1 VGAKINGAQLPL
13 RTELKNGDII
23 EITSS
28 PNSQPNPV
36 WLSFVRTGKARA
48 AIRHYLKTKRYA
60 EAVLLGERLLLQAMR
75 QQGTDAGLLTQDVW
89 EKLLFWTGLRGR
101 EELCAEIS
109 MGHRVAAEV
118 AKRIELILHEHRADA
133 IQMQLDSEEWDVA
146 SIGAT
151 NAHRQAIVIDGSE
164 GDSVAFPSCCHPI
177 PGDEILGYLGKGEG
191 LQIHTHDC
199 KNAQRIHHR
208 DPEHWVDV
216 IWAEDTKRHFDVAIR
231 VDVKNSK
238 GVLAKIAGT
247 LTSADANI
255 AHVSMDDRFGQSDI
269 GIQFL
274 IQVEGRLHLAKVI
287 RRLRQN
293 HDVLKISRVF
303 GK

>member
-1 VGAKINGAQLPL
+1 
-13 RTELKNGDII
+13 
-23 EITSS
+23 
-28 PNSQPNPV
+28 
-36 WLSFVRTGKARA
+36 
-48 AIRHYLKTKRYA
+48 
-60 EAVLLGERLLLQAMR
+60 M
-75 QQGTDAGLLTQDVW
+75 
-89 EKLLFWTGLRGR
+89 EK
-101 EELCAEIS
+101 
-109 MGHRVAAEV
+109 
-118 AKRIELILHEHRADA
+118 
-133 IQMQLDSEEWDVA
+133 LDSEEWDVA